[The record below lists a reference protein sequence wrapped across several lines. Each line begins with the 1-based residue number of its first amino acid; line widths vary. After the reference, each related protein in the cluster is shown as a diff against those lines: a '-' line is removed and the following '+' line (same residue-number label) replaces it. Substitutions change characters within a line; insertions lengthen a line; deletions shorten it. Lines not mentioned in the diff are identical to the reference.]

1 MQGQTPAPFGHQP
14 WRDSTAPHLGLRYA
28 PHVDRHAP
36 IPERHLT
43 GVPFL
48 DTLFHGVFML
58 APPVHAH
65 EVGDATAASDPLSWL
80 APMLHPIE
88 LLLVLLWMMKK
99 EIISVLAFPFLMWL
113 MPFFHDG
120 AGRLSFMSGIRGAL
134 PEFRRGMGA
143 GSIEDRLVARHPW
156 TTENSRPVSQSYR
169 A

>member
-14 WRDSTAPHLGLRYA
+14 WRDETGAHLGWRLSPHLDRA
-28 PHVDRHAP
+28 PP
-36 IPERHLT
+36 PERHLT

-58 APPVHAH
+58 APPVHASTIG
-65 EVGDATAASDPLSWL
+65 EASTDPLSWL
-80 APMLHPIE
+80 APVLRPVE
-88 LLLVLLWMMKK
+88 LLLLLLWMVKK
-99 EIISVLAFPFLMWL
+99 EVISLLAFPFLMWL

-143 GSIEDRLVARHPW
+143 GSIEDPLVARHPW
-156 TTENSRPVSQSYR
+156 TTKDSRPAHGWFR